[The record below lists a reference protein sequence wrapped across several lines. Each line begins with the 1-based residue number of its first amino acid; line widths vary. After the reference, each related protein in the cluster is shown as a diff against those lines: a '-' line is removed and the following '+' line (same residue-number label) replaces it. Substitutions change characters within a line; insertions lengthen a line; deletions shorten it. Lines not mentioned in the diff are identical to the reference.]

1 MSNGKKILLVEDDQF
16 LIDIYK
22 KKLTTSGFEV
32 EVAETGRKA
41 IFKAKEFKP
50 DLIVLDVVLPE
61 MEGWEALKQIKA
73 NPETKNIKAIFMS
86 NLSQREEIE
95 KGLKAG
101 ALKYLIK
108 SQYTPSEVVLEIK
121 KII

>member
-1 MSNGKKILLVEDDQF
+1 MGKRILLVEDDQF
-16 LIDIYK
+16 LIDIYQ
-22 KKLTTSGFEV
+22 KKLKSSGFEV
-32 EVAETGRKA
+32 EVADTGHKA
-41 IFKAKEFKP
+41 ISKAKDFKP
-50 DLIVLDVVLPE
+50 DLIVLDVVLPG
-61 MEGWEALKQIKA
+61 MEGWEVLKQLKA

-108 SQYTPSEVVLEIK
+108 SQYTPSEVVSEIK
-121 KII
+121 KLC